1 MNKLTKRLHY
11 KGPDIERRNMLW
23 NMAGSFSYALAS
35 MVLTFLVMRMAGENQ
50 GGIFAYGFSTLGQ
63 QMFIIAYFGLR
74 PFQITDGKGEFSF
87 RDYLDQRR
95 LTCLLA
101 LAAGGMFLIYKV
113 AAGDYSV
120 FKAMVLIL
128 LVLYKVADGYADV
141 YESEFQRR
149 GSLYLTGKSNL
160 FRTLLTVSAF
170 LLTLRLTGDLLAA
183 CAVAVAA
190 QAAGVCL
197 FNLDVIHALDGVS
210 WVRGKGQISR
220 LFGSTLLL
228 FASAFLDFYVF
239 SSAKYAIDARLSDA
253 HSGYFNMIFMPTSV
267 IYMVANFVIRPFLT
281 RLTVLWEEKRY
292 PGFKEQVVK
301 LGTIILGLT
310 VLAVSATLL
319 LGRWVLGL
327 MEMILGP
334 GYEGRLTRYQT
345 AFVLIVL
352 GGGFYAL
359 ANLMYYALVIMRK
372 QKEIFAVYLA
382 AALAAL
388 FLAGPM
394 VGRWGIGGAAGCYLM
409 LMSGLVAGF
418 GACTVSTYRNAKGEN
433 CGNAG

>member
-1 MNKLTKRLHY
+1 MNNLTKRLLY
-11 KGPDIERRNMLW
+11 KGPDIERRNMMW
-23 NMAGSFSYALAS
+23 NVAGSFCYAFAS
-35 MVLTFLVMRMAGENQ
+35 MVLTFLVMRIAGEDQ
-50 GGIFAYGFSTLGQ
+50 GGIFSYGFSTLGQ
-63 QMFIIAYFGLR
+63 QMFIVAYFGIR
-74 PFQITDGKGEFSF
+74 PFHITDGRGEFSF
-87 RDYLDQRR
+87 RDYLDHRR
-95 LTCLLA
+95 LTCLMA
-101 LAAGGMFLIYKV
+101 LGAGCLFLVFKV
-113 AAGDYSV
+113 AVKSYTP
-120 FKAMVLIL
+120 FKGMVLVL
-128 LVLYKVADGYADV
+128 LVLYKVIDGYADV

-160 FRTLLTVSAF
+160 FRTLLTVFSF
-170 LLTLRLTGDLLAA
+170 LAALQSTKNLLAA

-210 WVRGKGQISR
+210 WVRGEKRISR
-220 LFGSTLLL
+220 LFGSTALL

-281 RLTVLWEEKRY
+281 RLTVLWEGKQFR
-292 PGFKEQVVK
+292 GFKQQLVR
-301 LGTIILGLT
+301 LGGIILGLT
-310 VLAVSATLL
+310 VLAVSATWL
-319 LGRWVLGL
+319 LGRWVLGI
-327 MEMILGP
+327 MEMILGQ
-334 GYEGRLTRYQT
+334 GYEGTLTRYET
-345 AFVLIVL
+345 SFLVIVL

-372 QKEIFAVYLA
+372 QKAIFVVYLTAAVA
-382 AALAAL
+382 AA

-394 VGRWGIGGAAGCYLM
+394 VGRWEIGGAAGCYFVLM
-409 LMSGLVAGF
+409 AGQVAGF
-418 GACTVSTYRNAKGEN
+418 GACTVGAYRRAKGEN